1 MTHLGCVSFF
11 VHLEL
16 KLYLK
21 GLGVGD
27 LRPKYFACG
36 LRNTTGF
43 LLWWLCSL
51 KSFPFFFLFL
61 ECIKKRV
68 EHRLGDQYWRPTF
81 VCAARASVANMVILN
96 LSALATKNTL
106 LTTISKEMVL
116 MAKKKKKKKPPKY
129 EQIRTLGFTLGLPRH
144 IEWDAI
150 A

>member
-1 MTHLGCVSFF
+1 MTHLGCFSFF

-21 GLGVGD
+21 GLGIGD

-51 KSFPFFFLFL
+51 KSFLFFPFFLKSAS
-61 ECIKKRV
+61 KKELSISR
-68 EHRLGDQYWRPTF
+68 
-81 VCAARASVANMVILN
+81 N
-96 LSALATKNTL
+96 LLWQKKNN
-106 LTTISKEMVL
+106 
-116 MAKKKKKKKPPKY
+116 KKKPPKY
-129 EQIRTLGFTLGLPRH
+129 EQIRTLGFTLGLPRD